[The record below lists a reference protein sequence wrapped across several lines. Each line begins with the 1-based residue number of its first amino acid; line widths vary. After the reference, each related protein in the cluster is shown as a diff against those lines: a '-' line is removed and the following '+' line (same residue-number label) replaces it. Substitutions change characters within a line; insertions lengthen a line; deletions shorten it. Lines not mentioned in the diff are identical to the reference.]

1 MRKLAV
7 ITLACLTIGAAIAAG
22 SPARAGF
29 IVDASANAG
38 PFMQISGPVVP
49 FPPTNPFSVPLIPA
63 NFEGSTFSSIQLVEQ
78 SDFPGTGTAGFLQ
91 LTGLNIRNLGG
102 FFQSLTL
109 VVTQTGFTEP
119 TSIGAI
125 QVAMSASVVDPPPV
139 ITIDLQGCVNSLTGL
154 NPPPG
159 CLGGPQFIAPQLALT
174 GPTANSSINGSFSP
188 VDQPYALTE
197 VITLNMPGDTALA
210 TFDATTEVTPPPA
223 VPEPMSA
230 ALLASGLAGLA
241 LLRRRRKVA

>member
-1 MRKLAV
+1 MSWRRSKADRGTDGDNIRRCGGFYRSASPPSRSAQWRPRKSPRTNVTISYNPISLGDRHDVDSAGFLARLGSCINHYWGHWDGEIPMRKLAV

-154 NPPPG
+154 NPPP
-159 CLGGPQFIAPQLALT
+159 
-174 GPTANSSINGSFSP
+174 
-188 VDQPYALTE
+188 
-197 VITLNMPGDTALA
+197 
-210 TFDATTEVTPPPA
+210 
-223 VPEPMSA
+223 
-230 ALLASGLAGLA
+230 
-241 LLRRRRKVA
+241 